1 MRSMDDGGG
10 VVDDGRSHEL
20 SRLSRRERDVL
31 RLAASGLTNA
41 QIAAELGVTT
51 HAIKFHLAGTYR
63 KLGVVNRTEAAAHYA
78 RATAEPSLIEG

>member
-1 MRSMDDGGG
+1 MLSMDDGGD
-10 VVDDGRSHEL
+10 VVHGRVAEL

-41 QIAAELGVTT
+41 QIAAKLGVST

-78 RATAEPSLIEG
+78 RATAEPLLTHS

>member
-1 MRSMDDGGG
+1 MLSMNNGGD
-10 VVDDGRSHEL
+10 VVHDGRMGEL

-41 QIAAELGVTT
+41 QIAVQLGVST

-78 RATAEPSLIEG
+78 RATAELSLTEG